1 ILGKIPLKFPGV
13 ENWPAVYN
21 RLCNEKSTKPQICPT
36 FYSKKLNFLADPE
49 YEDRIRYRNLMAG
62 RRSNSVKMYVHFYQQ
77 LRKKIFAH
85 YDYGAT
91 ENQRRYGAKTPPLYD
106 LKKVSVPSI
115 TISSDGDELAPP
127 EDALIFWKS
136 LGKTAQ
142 GPIVRI
148 KETNFVHV
156 DIVLNR
162 TARKLV
168 YEPLVRYFSL

>member
-1 ILGKIPLKFPGV
+1 MPRKFPGV

-36 FYSKKLNFLADPE
+36 FYAQHVNVLANHE

-115 TISSDGDELAPP
+115 TIFSDGDELAPP

-142 GPIVRI
+142 GPLVRI
-148 KETNFVHV
+148 KETNFVHG
-156 DIVLNR
+156 DIFMNR
-162 TARKLV
+162 TVRTLA
-168 YEPLVRYFSL
+168 YEPIVRYFSL